1 MRANALL
8 FYGLA
13 GFFLLADVIYWFAS
27 KEPAGT
33 TALAFAVGLAF
44 LVGYYLDFNG
54 RRLPVLPEDSVDAE
68 IADGAGE
75 VGFFPPH
82 SFWPLY
88 MAAGAA
94 ILMLGFVFGWWLL
107 LIGVGCFGAASLG
120 LVFEYYL
127 SVSHGAKPPDTF
139 HS

>member
-1 MRANALL
+1 MRANALV
-8 FYGLA
+8 FYFLSL
-13 GFFLLADVIYWFAS
+13 FFLIATVIYWFTS
-27 KEPAGT
+27 KDPTGT
-33 TALAFAVGLAF
+33 TALAFAIGLTF
-44 LVGYYLDFNG
+44 LVAYYLDFNG
-54 RRLPVLPEDSVDAE
+54 RRLPVQPEDVPEAE

-75 VGFFPPH
+75 IGFFPPH

-107 LIGVGCFGAASLG
+107 LIGIGCFGAASLG

-127 SVSHGAKPPDTF
+127 SVSHGAKPPDSF